1 MARMQTEVYVPS
13 IIITGTTHFSNLQCS
28 STMRECSAWQGHEYK
43 ASQTAALLME
53 HLGTD
58 GVVA

>member
-1 MARMQTEVYVPS
+1 MPS
-13 IIITGTTHFSNLQCS
+13 IIITDRTHFSNLHCRL
-28 STMRECSAWQGHEYK
+28 TMGECGAWQGHEYK
-43 ASQTAALLME
+43 ASQTAAFLME

>member
-1 MARMQTEVYVPS
+1 MGRMHTEVYVPS
-13 IIITGTTHFSNLQCS
+13 IIITGRTHFSNLHCC
-28 STMRECSAWQGHEYK
+28 STMGECGAWQGHEYK
-43 ASQTAALLME
+43 GSQTAALLME